1 VATRDDLVSDRS
13 HREIAAAGVI
23 FGLVA
28 ALGWGFTDFL
38 GALAGRRIGAISA
51 VMAGQLLSA
60 LFITAVLVAS
70 GESLELLRADVWL
83 VVLNGAVAAFA
94 YTTHYKAL
102 ELGPVAVV
110 SPIGA
115 GYAVVGVAL
124 AVLLLGERPSALA
137 LTGAGIAVVG
147 VALVS
152 TDLKKLRQG
161 IENRLPGMPW
171 AVVAAISFGVAGFLL
186 GLISDR
192 AGWIAGLWGSRV
204 AQIVFYLPLVVVFRR
219 ELSGV
224 RLGFGLWIALLAG
237 AGDILGVVMFSA
249 GSERGLNSIVL
260 AASAVF
266 PLIAVTLSVIVF
278 KERLVANQLVGIVLV
293 VGGLLLLGLG

>member
-1 VATRDDLVSDRS
+1 M
-13 HREIAAAGVI
+13 I
-23 FGLVA
+23 FGLAA
-28 ALGWGFTDFL
+28 ALGWGLADFF
-38 GALAGRRIGAISA
+38 GAVSGRRIGSIGA
-51 VMAGQLLSA
+51 VMSGQLLSA
-60 LFITAVLVAS
+60 VFMTVVLVAT
-70 GESLELLRADVWL
+70 GTTLAPLAPDMWL
-83 VVLNGAVAAFA
+83 VVLNGAAAAFA
-94 YTTHYKAL
+94 YVTHYKAL

-124 AVLLLGERPSALA
+124 AILILGERPTGLA
-137 LTGAGIAVVG
+137 LIGAGIAVVG

-152 TDLKKLRQG
+152 TDLKKLREG
-161 IENRLPGMPW
+161 IRNHLPGLPW
-171 AVVAAISFGVAGFLL
+171 AVAAAIGFGVAGFLL
-186 GLISDR
+186 GWISDR

-204 AQIVFYLPLVVVFRR
+204 AQIAFFVPLVIVFPA
-219 ELSGV
+219 ELS
-224 RLGFGLWIALLAG
+224 RLRPGFGLWVALLAG
-237 AGDILGVVMFSA
+237 AADILGVVTFSA

-278 KERLVANQLVGIVLV
+278 KETLVANQLAGIVLV

>member
-1 VATRDDLVSDRS
+1 M
-13 HREIAAAGVI
+13 I
-23 FGLVA
+23 FGLA
-28 ALGWGFTDFL
+28 AAVGWGLADFF
-38 GALAGRRIGAISA
+38 GALSGRRIGAIGA
-51 VMAGQLLSA
+51 VISGQLLSA
-60 LFITAVLVAS
+60 VFMTALLIVT
-70 GESLELLRADVWL
+70 GESLEPLRSNIWLL
-83 VVLNGAVAAFA
+83 VLNGAVAAFA

-115 GYAVVGVAL
+115 AYAVVGVAL
-124 AVLLLGERPSALA
+124 AMLVLGERPSALA

-161 IENRLPGMPW
+161 IQNHVPGLPW
-171 AVVAAISFGVAGFLL
+171 AVAAAIGFGVAGFLL
-186 GLISDR
+186 GWISDR
-192 AGWIAGLWGSRV
+192 AGWIPGLWGSRV
-204 AQIVFYLPLVVVFRR
+204 AQIAFYLPLVVVFRR
-219 ELSGV
+219 ELS
-224 RLGFGLWIALLAG
+224 RLRPGFGLWVALLAG
-237 AGDILGVVMFSA
+237 AADLLGVVTFSA

-278 KERLVANQLVGIVLV
+278 HERIVANQVVGIVLT

>member
-1 VATRDDLVSDRS
+1 
-13 HREIAAAGVI
+13 VI
-23 FGLVA
+23 FGLA
-28 ALGWGFTDFL
+28 AAVGWGLADFF
-38 GALAGRRIGAISA
+38 GALSGRRMGAIGA
-51 VMAGQLLSA
+51 VMSGQLLSA
-60 LFITAVLVAS
+60 VFMTALLIVT
-70 GESLELLRADVWL
+70 GESLEPLRSDVWL
-83 VVLNGAVAAFA
+83 LVLNGAFAAFA

-124 AVLLLGERPSALA
+124 AMVVLGERPSALA
-137 LTGAGIAVVG
+137 LTGAGIAVLG

-152 TDLKKLRQG
+152 TDLKKLRRG
-161 IENRLPGMPW
+161 IKNDLPGLPW
-171 AVVAAISFGVAGFLL
+171 AVAAAISFGVAGFLL
-186 GLISDR
+186 GWISDR
-192 AGWIAGLWGSRV
+192 AGWIPGLWGSRV
-204 AQIVFYLPLVVVFRR
+204 AQVVFYLPLVVVFRR
-219 ELSGV
+219 ELSRV
-224 RLGFGLWIALLAG
+224 RPGFGLWVALLAG
-237 AGDILGVVMFSA
+237 AADLLGVVTFSA

-278 KERLVANQLVGIVLV
+278 KERIVANQVVGIVLT

>member
-1 VATRDDLVSDRS
+1 
-13 HREIAAAGVI
+13 VI
-23 FGLVA
+23 FGLA
-28 ALGWGFTDFL
+28 AAVGWGLADFF
-38 GALAGRRIGAISA
+38 GALSGRRIGAIGA
-51 VMAGQLLSA
+51 VMSGQLLSA
-60 LFITAVLVAS
+60 VFMTALLIVT
-70 GESLELLRADVWL
+70 GESLEPLRSNIWLL
-83 VVLNGAVAAFA
+83 VLNGAVAAFA

-124 AVLLLGERPSALA
+124 AMLVLGERPSALA

-161 IENRLPGMPW
+161 IQNHVPGLPW
-171 AVVAAISFGVAGFLL
+171 AVAAAIGFGVAGFLL
-186 GLISDR
+186 GWISDR
-192 AGWIAGLWGSRV
+192 AGWIPGLWGSRV
-204 AQIVFYLPLVVVFRR
+204 AQIAFYLPLVFVFRR
-219 ELSGV
+219 ELSHL
-224 RLGFGLWIALLAG
+224 RPGFGLWVALLAG
-237 AGDILGVVMFSA
+237 AADLLGVVTFAA

-278 KERLVANQLVGIVLV
+278 KERIVANQVVGIVLT

>member
-1 VATRDDLVSDRS
+1 
-13 HREIAAAGVI
+13 VI

-28 ALGWGFTDFL
+28 AVGWGLADFF
-38 GALAGRRIGAISA
+38 GALSGRRIGAISA
-51 VMAGQLLSA
+51 VVAGQVLSA
-60 LFITAVLVAS
+60 IFITVVLFAT
-70 GESLELLRADVWL
+70 GESIQPLGPDIWL
-83 VVLNGAVAAFA
+83 VVLNGAVAALA

-115 GYAVVGVAL
+115 GYALVGVAL
-124 AVLLLGERPSALA
+124 AMLILGERPTGLA
-137 LTGAGIAVVG
+137 LIGAAFAILG

-161 IENRLPGMPW
+161 IENRLPGLPW
-171 AVVAAISFGVAGFLL
+171 ALVASISFGVAGFLL
-186 GLISDR
+186 GWISDR
-192 AGWIAGLWGSRV
+192 AGWIPGLWGSRV
-204 AQIVFYLPLVVVFRR
+204 SQVAFYLPLLVVFRR
-219 ELSGV
+219 ELSRV
-224 RLGFGLWIALLAG
+224 RIGFGLWIALLAG
-237 AGDILGVVMFSA
+237 AGDILGVVMFSV

-278 KERLVANQLVGIVLV
+278 KERLVANQLVGVVLV
-293 VGGLLLLGLG
+293 IGGLLLLGLG

>member
-1 VATRDDLVSDRS
+1 M
-13 HREIAAAGVI
+13 I
-23 FGLVA
+23 FGLFA
-28 ALGWGFTDFL
+28 ALGWGFADFF
-38 GALAGRRIGAISA
+38 GALAGRRVGSISA
-51 VMAGQLLSA
+51 VVVGQLLSA
-60 LFITAVLVAS
+60 VFMTAVLVAT
-70 GESLELLRADVWL
+70 GESLRPLRSDVWL

-124 AVLLLGERPSALA
+124 AMIVLGERPSGVALA
-137 LTGAGIAVVG
+137 GAGIAVVG

-152 TDLKKLRQG
+152 TDLKKLRRG
-161 IENRLPGMPW
+161 IKNHVPGLPW
-171 AVVAAISFGVAGFLL
+171 AIAAAISFGVAGFLL
-186 GLISDR
+186 GWISDR
-192 AGWIAGLWGSRV
+192 TGWIVGLWGSRV
-204 AQIVFYLPLVVVFRR
+204 AQVAFYLPLVVVFRGQISR
-219 ELSGV
+219 V
-224 RLGFGLWIALLAG
+224 RIGFGLWIALLAG
-237 AGDILGVVMFSA
+237 AADILGVVTFSA

-266 PLIAVTLSVIVF
+266 PLIAITLSVIVF
-278 KERLVANQLVGIVLV
+278 KERMVANQVVGIFLV

>member
-1 VATRDDLVSDRS
+1 MAL
-13 HREIAAAGVI
+13 GVI
-23 FGLVA
+23 FGFA
-28 ALGWGFTDFL
+28 AAVGWGLADFF
-38 GALAGRRIGAISA
+38 GALSGRRIGAIGA
-51 VMAGQLLSA
+51 VMSGQLLSA
-60 LFITAVLVAS
+60 VFMTALLIVT
-70 GESLELLRADVWL
+70 GESLEPLRSNLWLL
-83 VVLNGAVAAFA
+83 VLNGAVAAFA

-124 AVLLLGERPSALA
+124 AMLVLGERPSALA

-161 IENRLPGMPW
+161 IQNHVPGLPW
-171 AVVAAISFGVAGFLL
+171 AVAAAIGFGVAGFLL
-186 GLISDR
+186 GWISDR
-192 AGWIAGLWGSRV
+192 AGWIPGLWGSRV
-204 AQIVFYLPLVVVFRR
+204 AQIAFYLPLVVVFRR
-219 ELSGV
+219 ELS
-224 RLGFGLWIALLAG
+224 RLRPGFGLWVALLAG
-237 AGDILGVVMFSA
+237 AADLLGVVTFSA

-278 KERLVANQLVGIVLV
+278 HERIVANQVVGIVLT

>member
-1 VATRDDLVSDRS
+1 
-13 HREIAAAGVI
+13 VI
-23 FGLVA
+23 FGLAA
-28 ALGWGFTDFL
+28 ALGWGLADFF
-38 GALAGRRIGAISA
+38 GAVSGRRIGSIGA
-51 VMAGQLLSA
+51 VMSGQLLSA
-60 LFITAVLVAS
+60 VFMTVVLVAT
-70 GESLELLRADVWL
+70 GTTLAPLGPDMWL
-83 VVLNGAVAAFA
+83 VVLNGAAAAFA
-94 YTTHYKAL
+94 YVTHYKAL

-124 AVLLLGERPSALA
+124 AILILGERPTGLA
-137 LTGAGIAVVG
+137 LIGAGIAVVG

-152 TDLKKLRQG
+152 TDLKKLREG
-161 IENRLPGMPW
+161 IRNHLPGLPW
-171 AVVAAISFGVAGFLL
+171 AVAAAIGFGVAGFLL
-186 GLISDR
+186 GWISDR

-204 AQIVFYLPLVVVFRR
+204 AQIAFFVPLVIVFPA
-219 ELSGV
+219 ELS
-224 RLGFGLWIALLAG
+224 RLRPGFGLWVALLAG
-237 AGDILGVVMFSA
+237 AADILGVVTFSA

-278 KERLVANQLVGIVLV
+278 KETLVANQLAGIVLV

>member
-1 VATRDDLVSDRS
+1 M
-13 HREIAAAGVI
+13 
-23 FGLVA
+23 
-28 ALGWGFTDFL
+28 GWGLADFF
-38 GALAGRRIGAISA
+38 GALSGRRIGAIGA

-60 LFITAVLVAS
+60 VFITAVLIAT
-70 GESLELLRADVWL
+70 GESLAPLRPDVWL
-83 VVLNGAVAAFA
+83 LVLNGAVAAFA

-124 AVLLLGERPSALA
+124 AMVILGERPSALA
-137 LTGAGIAVVG
+137 LTGAGIAVIG

-161 IENRLPGMPW
+161 IENRLPGLPW
-171 AVVAAISFGVAGFLL
+171 AVAAAISFGVAGFLL
-186 GLISDR
+186 GWISDR
-192 AGWIAGLWGSRV
+192 AGWIPGLWGSRV
-204 AQIVFYLPLVVVFRR
+204 AQMVFYLPLVFVFRQ
-219 ELSGV
+219 ELSRV
-224 RLGFGLWIALLAG
+224 RPGFGLWIALLAG

-278 KERLVANQLVGIVLV
+278 KERIAANQIVGIVCT